1 MNPRKETIT
10 ILEDDGF
17 VLKRHGSNHD
27 VYYNPKK
34 KLTIPVKRH
43 DFDEDD
49 KRYILDEAKIKK
61 KKNQGK
67 RKGQK

>member
-10 ILEDDGF
+10 ILEGDGF
-17 VLKRHGSNHD
+17 ILARHGSNHD
-27 VYYNPKK
+27 IYFNPDKGI
-34 KLTIPVKRH
+34 TIPVKRH

-49 KRYILDEAKIKK
+49 KRYILKEAKIDRKK
-61 KKNQGK
+61 TGK